1 MAQAIIMAVGRRKNA
16 VAKVSLRAGTGKFLV
31 NGRELNNY
39 FHREINILRATQPL
53 TVTAMEKTYDI
64 FVKAFGGGETGQ
76 ADAVKMG
83 LARALLESNDKFK
96 PALRQF
102 GLLTRD
108 SRMVER
114 KKYGQPKARKRFQ
127 FSKR

>member
-1 MAQAIIMAVGRRKNA
+1 MATSIIQTVGRRKNA
-16 VAKVSLRAGTGKFLV
+16 IAKVSIRPGSGKFMV
-31 NGRELNNY
+31 NGKDIGKY
-39 FHREINILRATQPL
+39 FHREINLLRATQPL
-53 TVTAMEKTYDI
+53 TVTSTEKVYDI

-83 LARALLESNDKFK
+83 LARALLESNEKYK
-96 PALRQF
+96 ASLRQF

-108 SRMVER
+108 PRMVER

>member
-1 MAQAIIMAVGRRKNA
+1 MATSIIQTVGRRKNA
-16 VAKVSLRAGTGKFLV
+16 VAKVAIKQGTGKFMV
-31 NGRELNNY
+31 NGKEVQKY
-39 FHREINILRATQPL
+39 FHREINILKATQPL
-53 TVTAMEKTYDI
+53 TVTSTEKVYDV
-64 FVKAFGGGETGQ
+64 FVKALGGGETGQ

-83 LARALLESNDKFK
+83 LARALLVSNEKFK
-96 PALRQF
+96 PSLRQF

-108 SRMVER
+108 PRMVER